1 MKTTLTQRQLIS
13 ISRDMNLHFN
23 PRTSKNQFIT
33 LFKQI
38 ESDVKGYGN
47 LENTSWKPNIIRF
60 YLYVKSYDL
69 QKSREKK
76 LSSLLS

>member
-1 MKTTLTQRQLIS
+1 MKTTLTQKQLVS

-23 PRTSKNQFIT
+23 PRTPKNQFIT

-47 LENTSWKPNIIRF
+47 LESTSWKPEIIRF
-60 YLYVKSYDL
+60 YEYVKTYDL

-76 LSSLLS
+76 LKVLLP